1 MLRDMM
7 ELLYEVF
14 LKKKFNV
21 CKTILIMVKI
31 FKPIYRM
38 DANEPTY
45 LGKEKFLWM
54 ISVINLLAP
63 ELFFKF

>member
-1 MLRDMM
+1 
-7 ELLYEVF
+7 
-14 LKKKFNV
+14 
-21 CKTILIMVKI
+21 MVKI